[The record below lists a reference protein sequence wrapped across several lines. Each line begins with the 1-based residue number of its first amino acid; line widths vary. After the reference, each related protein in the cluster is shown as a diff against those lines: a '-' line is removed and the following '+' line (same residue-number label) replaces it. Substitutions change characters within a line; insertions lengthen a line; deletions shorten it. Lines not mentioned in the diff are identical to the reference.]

1 MRYILCEI
9 PEASER
15 EKNDVAETSN
25 TREDRSQDCFVRR
38 RVNQLLA
45 SCLLSELSKYL
56 LNE

>member
-25 TREDRSQDCFVRR
+25 TSEDRS
-38 RVNQLLA
+38 
-45 SCLLSELSKYL
+45 
-56 LNE
+56 